1 MVVNMTLIIHPI
13 LQQSFA
19 TIDREIG
26 SHNFSADQYAIV
38 RRVIHS
44 TADFEFQHLLHFSPG
59 VIPMAMTA
67 LADGIPIV
75 TDVNMVTVGIQ
86 SVVRQTFH
94 NPLITAVDACPSP
107 PLGHTRTASGI
118 LRCFQD
124 YPDAIYVIGN
134 APTALLALCQQIQLS
149 TQQPTL
155 VIGVPV
161 GFIGVTEAKTALA
174 QLPIPHIQIVG
185 RKGGSPAA
193 AAIVNALLTLA
204 WQRRGQQE

>member
-1 MVVNMTLIIHPI
+1 MTLILHPI

-26 SHNFSADQYAIV
+26 SHNFSSDQYAIV

-59 VIPMAMTA
+59 VISLAMKA
-67 LADGIPIV
+67 LAQGLPIV
-75 TDVNMVTVGIQ
+75 TDVNMVTFGIH
-86 SVVRQTFH
+86 SVLQQTFK
-94 NPLITAVDACPSP
+94 NSVITAVDAGQSP
-107 PLGHTRTASGI
+107 EPGQTRTANGM

-124 YPDAIYVIGN
+124 YPEAIYVIGN
-134 APTALLALCQQIQLS
+134 APTALLALCHQLQTQP
-149 TQQPTL
+149 TQQPAA

-161 GFIGVTEAKTALA
+161 GFIGVIEAKTTLA
-174 QLPIPHIQIVG
+174 QLAVPQIRIEG

-204 WQRRGQQE
+204 WQRSS